1 MIGILMLDTAFERFP
16 GDVGHPDTWRFPV
29 RFRTVAGASAAQ
41 ATTLTDDALLA
52 PFLAA
57 GRELVREGA
66 RGIAT
71 SCGFLVLYQRALA
84 AALPVPVAT
93 SALLQI
99 PSLAATMAGRVGVL
113 TFDPASLG
121 SAHLAAAG
129 APADTPIAGL
139 LPESRFRGDVLG
151 GPPSSF
157 AAREAEVLAAA
168 RRLREGTPDLGAV
181 VLECTNFAPH
191 AGAIRAALGLPVY
204 DIVTALTWFEGGLP

>member
-1 MIGILMLDTAFERFP
+1 VIGILMLDTGFERFP
-16 GDVGHPDTWRFPV
+16 GDVGHPNTWPFPV

-41 ATTLTDDALLA
+41 ATTLSDDALLA

-66 RGIAT
+66 TGIAT

-99 PSLAATMAGRVGVL
+99 PSLATTMAGRIGVL
-113 TFDPASLG
+113 TFDPVSLG
-121 SAHLAAAG
+121 PAHLACAG
-129 APADTPIAGL
+129 APADTPVAGL
-139 LPESRFRGDVLG
+139 RPDSAFRADVLG
-151 GPPSSF
+151 GPASSF
-157 AAREAEVLAAA
+157 ATREAEVVAA
-168 RRLREGTPDLGAV
+168 RRLREATPDVGAV

-191 AGAIRAALGLPVY
+191 AAAIRAALGLPVY
-204 DIVTALTWFEGGLP
+204 DIVTGLTWFEAGLR